1 MSARAMEVQHG
12 GLRSPLKMSKD
23 RVREMVKLAIER
35 GYLDGGDRKPLVINA
50 LGADW
55 MRCFPAPAADAV
67 GGSKST
73 PRKKS

>member
-1 MSARAMEVQHG
+1 
-12 GLRSPLKMSKD
+12 
-23 RVREMVKLAIER
+23 MVKLAIER
-35 GYLDGGDRKPLVINA
+35 GYLDGGARKPLVINA